1 MTHLYTVTQ
10 STYIDGHLDD
20 FLPFVLVFP
29 TLEQAQKAV
38 REAARE
44 DHLAFYDGEDDVPE
58 FEGPFFDESGLEACN
73 IDRFHG
79 DCASDWTDWQI
90 TKAILED

>member
-10 STYIDGHLDD
+10 SSYIDGRLDD
-20 FLPFVLVFP
+20 ILPFVRVFP
-29 TLEQAQKAV
+29 TLEQAQEAV

-44 DHLAFYDGEDDVPE
+44 DHLALAAVVVEVPE
-58 FEGPFFDESGLEACN
+58 MEGPYFDESGLEASD

-79 DCASDWTDWQI
+79 DFASDWTDWQI